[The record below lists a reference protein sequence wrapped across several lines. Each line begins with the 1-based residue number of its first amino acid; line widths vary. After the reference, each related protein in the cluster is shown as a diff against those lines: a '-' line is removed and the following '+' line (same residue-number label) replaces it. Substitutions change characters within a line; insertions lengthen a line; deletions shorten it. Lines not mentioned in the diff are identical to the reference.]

1 MDPLSLCWQC
11 GQPEICELVCP
22 ACKALQ
28 KPPAGFFQ
36 FFGLSE
42 HLALDVA
49 ALQKKF
55 YELSRQIHPDLHTLK
70 TEHERACAL
79 EGASILNDGY
89 RILRDPVLRAE
100 YVLKHHGIDLGEQ
113 RSSNVPPELLEEV
126 FELNEALE
134 EVRGGDVS
142 GRPQLA
148 EADARFRGLLG
159 EVDRELECE
168 FRNYDA
174 SPSDEVLK
182 RIRGILNRRRYI
194 QNLVAEVEK
203 ELV

>member
-11 GQPEICELVCP
+11 GQPEVCELVCP

-36 FFGLSE
+36 FFGLNE
-42 HLALDVA
+42 QLALDTA
-49 ALQKKF
+49 AL
-55 YELSRQIHPDLHTLK
+55 QIHPDLHTLK
-70 TEHERACAL
+70 TEHERACSL
-79 EGASILNDGY
+79 EAASILNDGY

-100 YVLKHHGIDLGEQ
+100 YVMKNHGMDIGEQ
-113 RSSNVPPELLEEV
+113 RGNNVPSELLEEV

-134 EVRGGDVS
+134 EVRGGDDTV
-142 GRPQLA
+142 RPRLA
-148 EADARFRGLLG
+148 EADVRFREMLG
-159 EVDRELECE
+159 EVDRELERE

-174 SPSDEVLK
+174 SPSDDVLR

-194 QNLVAEVEK
+194 QNLVAEVQK